1 MNEEEKAKRLC
12 DAIDAL
18 IRGEEPKMEMDDQE
32 LIELLRVARIRHQA
46 GKALA
51 NVGLTYQELLRR
63 VLKAR
68 IVARQMEQG
77 HEKADDSA
85 PEVGSIMDED
95 PRDLLDPLDPGYGKL
110 VNLLNFPS
118 QTPRPAPA
126 VPTTTAQ
133 ARPAAACKVRP
144 RTRTLIPRWLR
155 RRDRSP
161 DKAEALS
168 AALDRLIS
176 SRKRITSAGDP
187 DIDELVQVA
196 RLRRFVGQSL
206 AAAGSPYKRRLWTV
220 LRMRLAAT
228 LRRQSYAPQR
238 PAIIGA
244 VGRLSWQQA
253 AAVVAGIALLSAA
266 LGPLPATG
274 FADHP
279 IAHLLSLVE
288 ERVGVDE
295 VDGPPPTEVPIM
307 APEELIAPEEAAQ
320 RLGLT
325 LSQPSYLPDGFEL
338 ARSSYHP
345 RSITS
350 PEQGMFVLIYTIGG
364 VDPETLVGTNEP
376 RLLIYQERAS
386 SDTMAVM
393 TGQAEDLVLAG
404 DVPGTYA
411 RALWTAGEQGTLE
424 ETDPNAESL
433 FFNNDDV
440 RVIITYRNGD
450 QEKEELVRI
459 AESMLNQ

>member
-1 MNEEEKAKRLC
+1 MNEEEQAKRLC

-18 IRGEEPKMEMDDQE
+18 IRGEQPDMELDDQE
-32 LIELLRVARIRHQA
+32 LIDLLRVARIRHQA

-77 HEKADDSA
+77 HEKADDAA
-85 PEVGSIMDED
+85 PEVSSIMDED
-95 PRDLLDPLDPGYGKL
+95 PSDFLDPLEPGYGKL
-110 VNLLNFPS
+110 LNFLDFQPR
-118 QTPRPAPA
+118 TPHPAPA

-133 ARPAAACKVRP
+133 ARPAVARQHRP
-144 RTRTLIPRWLR
+144 RMRTLIPHWLR
-155 RRDRSP
+155 WRSRNP
-161 DKAEALS
+161 DKAQALS
-168 AALDRLIS
+168 AALDRLVS
-176 SRKRITSAGDP
+176 SRKRTISADDP
-187 DIDELVQVA
+187 EIDELLQVA

-206 AAAGSPYKRRLWTV
+206 ANAGSPYKRRLWTV
-220 LRMRLAAT
+220 LRMRLAAS
-228 LRRQSYAPQR
+228 LRRQAYAAQR
-238 PAIIGA
+238 PAVVAA

-253 AAVVAGIALLSAA
+253 TAVAAGIALLLAA

-288 ERVGVDE
+288 QGVGVEE
-295 VDGPPPTEVPIM
+295 VDGPPPTEVPVT

-320 RLGLT
+320 RLGLAV
-325 LSQPSYLPDGFEL
+325 SQPSYLPEGFEL

-350 PEQGMFVLIYTIGG
+350 PEQGMLVLAYTIGG
-364 VDPETLVGTNEP
+364 IDPTTVSVGEPILV
-376 RLLIYQERAS
+376 IYQERAS

-393 TGQAEDLVLAG
+393 NGQSEDLLLAG
-404 DVPGTYA
+404 DVSATYA
-411 RALWTAGEQGTLE
+411 HALWIAGEQGTLE
-424 ETDPNAESL
+424 GTDPNAESL
-433 FFNNDDV
+433 FFINGDV
-440 RVIITYRNGD
+440 RVIITYRDGD

-459 AESMLNQ
+459 AESMLTQ

>member
-18 IRGEEPKMEMDDQE
+18 IRGEEPKMELDDQE

-51 NVGLTYQELLRR
+51 NVGLTYRELLQR

-85 PEVGSIMDED
+85 PEVSSIMDEN
-95 PRDLLDPLDPGYGKL
+95 PRDFLDPLDPGYRKL
-110 VNLLNFPS
+110 LNLLDFRPR
-118 QTPRPAPA
+118 TPRPAPA
-126 VPTTTAQ
+126 VPTTTGQ
-133 ARPAAACKVRP
+133 ARPAVACKVRP

-155 RRDRSP
+155 WRNRSP

-176 SRKRITSAGDP
+176 SRKRTTSAGDP

-206 AAAGSPYKRRLWTV
+206 ADAGSPYKRRLWTV
-220 LRMRLAAT
+220 LRMRLAAS

-238 PAIIGA
+238 PAVISA

-253 AAVVAGIALLSAA
+253 AAVAAGIALLLAA

-320 RLGLT
+320 RLGLA
-325 LSQPSYLPDGFEL
+325 LSQPSYLPEGFAL

-364 VDPETLVGTNEP
+364 ADPTTVNLGEPILV
-376 RLLIYQERAS
+376 IYQERAS

-393 TGQAEDLVLAG
+393 NGQAEDLVLAG

-424 ETDPNAESL
+424 GADPNAGSL

-440 RVIITYRNGD
+440 RVIITYTYGA